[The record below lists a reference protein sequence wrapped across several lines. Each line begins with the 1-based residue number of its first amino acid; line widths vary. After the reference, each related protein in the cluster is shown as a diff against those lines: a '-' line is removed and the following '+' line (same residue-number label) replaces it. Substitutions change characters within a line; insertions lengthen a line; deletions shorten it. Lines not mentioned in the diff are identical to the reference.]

1 LSHLASLAR
10 IIDVVNERIGRTI
23 AWAALAMVVVQFT
36 IVVMR
41 YVFGFGSIL
50 MQESVIYLHAVLFMI
65 GSGYTLLHDGHVRL
79 DIFYRDASIRTKA
92 LVDLWGSIGLLIP
105 VTVLIWWFSWPY
117 VAASWKVLEGSR
129 ETSGIHAVF
138 LLKTVILVFAA
149 LMFVQGI
156 SLLVRSI
163 LTLKGHEGRP
173 EGR

>member
-1 LSHLASLAR
+1 LSQLASLAR
-10 IIDVVNERIGRTI
+10 IIDAVNEWVGRTI
-23 AWAALAMVVVQFT
+23 AWAALAMVLVQFT
-36 IVVMR
+36 VVVLR

-65 GSGYTLLHDGHVRL
+65 GAGYTLLHDGHVRL

-117 VAASWKVLEGSR
+117 VAGSWKVLEGSK

-149 LMFVQGI
+149 LMFAQGI

-163 LTLKGHEGRP
+163 LTLTGR
-173 EGR
+173 EQGLAGD

>member
-1 LSHLASLAR
+1 MSHLASLAR
-10 IIDVVNERIGRTI
+10 VIDAINERIGRTI
-23 AWAALAMVVVQFT
+23 AWAALAMVLVQFT
-36 IVVMR
+36 VVVMR
-41 YVFGFGSIL
+41 YVFGIGSIL
-50 MQESVIYLHAVLFMI
+50 MQESVIYLHAILFLI

-79 DIFYRDASIRTKA
+79 DIFYRDASVRTKA

-117 VAASWKVLEGSR
+117 VAGSWEVLEGSR

-156 SLLVRSI
+156 SVLARSI
-163 LTLKGHEGRP
+163 LTLKGRQQELVGD
-173 EGR
+173 

>member
-1 LSHLASLAR
+1 MSNLASLAR
-10 IIDVVNERIGRTI
+10 IIDLVNERVGRTI
-23 AWAALAMVVVQFT
+23 AWAALAMVLVQFT
-36 IVVMR
+36 VVVMR
-41 YVFGFGSIL
+41 YVFGLGSIL
-50 MQESVIYLHAVLFMI
+50 MQESVIYLHAILFMI
-65 GSGYTLLHDGHVRL
+65 GSGYTLLHNGHVRL

-117 VAASWKVLEGSR
+117 VAGSWEVLEGSR

-156 SLLVRSI
+156 SLAARSV
-163 LTLKGHEGRP
+163 LTLKGRP
-173 EGR
+173 QELPGD

>member
-1 LSHLASLAR
+1 
-10 IIDVVNERIGRTI
+10 
-23 AWAALAMVVVQFT
+23 
-36 IVVMR
+36 
-41 YVFGFGSIL
+41 

-65 GSGYTLLHDGHVRL
+65 GAGYTLLHDGHVRL

-92 LVDLWGSIGLLIP
+92 LVDMWGSIGLVIP

-117 VAASWKVLEGSR
+117 VAGSWKVLEGSK

-149 LMFVQGI
+149 LMFAQGI

-163 LTLKGHEGRP
+163 LTLTGR
-173 EGR
+173 EQGLAGD

>member
-10 IIDVVNERIGRTI
+10 IIDAVNERVGRTI
-23 AWAALAMVVVQFT
+23 AWAALAMVLVQFT
-36 IVVMR
+36 VVVLR

-65 GSGYTLLHDGHVRL
+65 GAGYTLLQDGHVRL

-117 VAASWKVLEGSR
+117 VAGSWKVLEGSK

-149 LMFVQGI
+149 LMFAQGI

-163 LTLKGHEGRP
+163 LTLKGREQGLA
-173 EGR
+173 GD

>member
-1 LSHLASLAR
+1 LSNLASLAR
-10 IIDVVNERIGRTI
+10 IIDVINERVGRAV
-23 AWAALAMVVVQFT
+23 AWAALAMVLVQFT
-36 IVVMR
+36 VVVMR

-50 MQESVIYLHAVLFMI
+50 MQESVIYLHAILFMI
-65 GSGYTLLHDGHVRL
+65 GSAYTLLHDGHVRL

-117 VAASWKVLEGSR
+117 VAGSWEVLEGSR

-149 LMFVQGI
+149 LMFLQGI
-156 SLLVRSI
+156 SLLARSI
-163 LTLKGHEGRP
+163 LTLKGRQQDLVG
-173 EGR
+173 G